1 MNPGLAEG
9 GIMQTPNFDHTATRS
24 KRSRRTVVLG
34 AGALALAL
42 SIIGTAAAVGGR
54 SSPTAP
60 AHVPSI
66 TEAAP
71 SGLPEALPEVPR
83 AAAQPATSTS
93 STPAAPVLADGTYPT
108 YITKV
113 DVDGATITVDVIQVF
128 QDEAAEKAALEDGMQ
143 DVLAEGLYIY
153 VRNENPRLRT
163 LAVARDVHIQFHGE
177 CESPGTRNA
186 ALTEL
191 AKKAKDD
198 FFNLYYY
205 DITVVHGAIH
215 QIVQR
220 LAQAAC

>member
-1 MNPGLAEG
+1 
-9 GIMQTPNFDHTATRS
+9 MQTPNFDHTATRS
-24 KRSRRTVVLG
+24 KRSRRMVVLG
-34 AGALALAL
+34 AGAIALVL
-42 SIIGTAAAVGGR
+42 CIIGTAAAVGGR

-66 TEAAP
+66 TVAAS

-108 YITKV
+108 YVTKV
-113 DVDGATITVDVIQVF
+113 DVDGATITVDVVQVF
-128 QDEAAEKAALEDGMQ
+128 QDEAAEKAAIEDGR
-143 DVLAEGLYIY
+143 DFVADYIY

-163 LAVARDVHIQFHGE
+163 LPVARDVHIQFLGE

-191 AKKAKDD
+191 AKKTPDVL
-198 FFNLYYY
+198 NLYYY
-205 DITVVHGAIH
+205 DITVMHGAIH